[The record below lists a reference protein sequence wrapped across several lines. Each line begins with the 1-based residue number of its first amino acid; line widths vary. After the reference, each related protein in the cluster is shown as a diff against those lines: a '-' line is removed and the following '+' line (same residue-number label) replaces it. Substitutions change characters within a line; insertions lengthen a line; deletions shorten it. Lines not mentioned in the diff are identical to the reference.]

1 MIRTAVHTVVWS
13 AESLLDERYGEG
25 HFLPQQDDEASPV
38 DVKDTRSTLRNLTED
53 FREARTRA
61 SSVDRSNTG

>member
-1 MIRTAVHTVVWS
+1 MRTVHTVVWS

-25 HFLPQQDDEASPV
+25 HFLPQHDVKASPLN
-38 DVKDTRSTLRNLTED
+38 VKDTRSTLIRNLTGD

-61 SSVDRSNTG
+61 SSVDRSYTG